1 MVDTFSKV
9 LASSYERI
17 VILFL
22 RRLLVGRIYMGYE
35 LITKIIS
42 SFGFMLQNCLTLG
55 DEFLYEL

>member
-9 LASSYERI
+9 LASLYEGI
-17 VILFL
+17 ILFL
-22 RRLLVGRIYMGYE
+22 RRVLLGRIYMGYE